1 MYGRYRVR
9 FDADVLE
16 ALKALG
22 KGWHTRVNTI
32 LRQRCWNSVGDV
44 VCHSAI
50 GFMPP
55 AQRFRQ

>member
-16 ALKALG
+16 ALKASC

-44 VCHSAI
+44 VCHSAS
-50 GFMPP
+50 GFLTP
-55 AQRFRQ
+55 AQ